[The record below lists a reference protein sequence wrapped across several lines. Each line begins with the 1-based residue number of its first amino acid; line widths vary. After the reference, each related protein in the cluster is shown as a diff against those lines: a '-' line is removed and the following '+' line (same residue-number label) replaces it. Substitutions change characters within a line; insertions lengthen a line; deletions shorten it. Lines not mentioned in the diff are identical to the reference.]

1 MNSEHVMI
9 WVMREVH
16 ANIDFSWCCRFTDK
30 PIFPSC
36 CVRQNFQARSFWVA
50 RGWDGR
56 SSSTCFTAWTSE
68 ATTTPLPSTHIIM
81 NRVKMST
88 CRYPT
93 SFYNFKSSLG
103 VRWVKNLI
111 NSSVHR
117 LYLASDLSA
126 NGHPSVISS
135 LWNIGTQPFFSHQNV
150 VEGNSVFH
158 HSSLACLYS
167 HALAYFLPNRM
178 NHKWCIILIHY
189 GWENS
194 VSYKHRRVSRD
205 WWGGK
210 EML

>member
-93 SFYNFKSSLG
+93 SFYRVTTKVWDKQIRSLLTCSWSHKKVLAICVICRFWGFQNTKKLLCTIKITASAASKSCKS
-103 VRWVKNLI
+103 KT
-111 NSSVHR
+111 R
-117 LYLASDLSA
+117 LHATSIWQQFCYDIATSTIPWA
-126 NGHPSVISS
+126 QNCV
-135 LWNIGTQPFFSHQNV
+135 GT
-150 VEGNSVFH
+150 
-158 HSSLACLYS
+158 CL
-167 HALAYFLPNRM
+167 
-178 NHKWCIILIHY
+178 
-189 GWENS
+189 
-194 VSYKHRRVSRD
+194 
-205 WWGGK
+205 
-210 EML
+210 